1 MHAGSA
7 APLVVPADA
16 TLSIDVDPGYA
27 GFDVEIDG
35 QRRHLEGTRFS
46 FAAHANRVSL
56 VTFATTGRGLAGLR
70 RRGIIA
76 DSPRIA
82 IRDKRAK
89 A

>member
-1 MHAGSA
+1 M
-7 APLVVPADA
+7 PADA
-16 TLSIDVDPGYA
+16 TLTVDVDPGYA

-35 QRRHLEGTRFS
+35 QRRHLDGTRFR
-46 FAAHANRVSL
+46 FALHADRVSL

-82 IRDKRAK
+82 IRDKRPK
-89 A
+89 P